1 MIEPVRIPPP
11 PEPEAQLSLFPPSGL
26 EPRASEEPTLHFL
39 LDDATE
45 TAKWRRRASF
55 LAAVLAELVFI
66 LLLIFGS
73 AYMRRRAA
81 WVRAEE
87 ALEQPKTETTFLMM
101 PPDLQRRLERKP
113 KTNILSDKN
122 RLAHGPSPVVKP
134 NGLSMPYIRGNTHL
148 PKLRGGAPPAPP
160 KPAPPAPAVH
170 AAAPAPATKEQPAQL
185 AQVKPVEKPKITL
198 SDIKP
203 PPKPNPLIAEAMG
216 ISTPGQAIQQSLK
229 DAAHGRS
236 TGQIPGPGSS
246 LSQLNNLN
254 PNFSTSG
261 PIILSDT
268 RGVDFGPYLA
278 QILMIVRQN
287 WYAVIPE
294 SARLGERGRVALV
307 FEILKDGSVPELR
320 LLSSSGR
327 PPLDRAA
334 EASIRA
340 SNPFPPLPSQ
350 FTGKHLVLQFNYF
363 YNMTP

>member
-1 MIEPVRIPPP
+1 MIQQVNIPPP
-11 PEPEAQLSLFPPSGL
+11 PEQDAQLSLFPPPNSG
-26 EPRASEEPTLHFL
+26 PRSTEERELRFL

-45 TAKWRRRASF
+45 AAKWRRRASV
-55 LAAVLAELVFI
+55 LAAVLLEVIFLV
-66 LLLIFGS
+66 LLVVGS
-73 AYMRRRAA
+73 AYMRRHEA

-87 ALEQPKTETTFLMM
+87 ALEQPKTQTTFLMM
-101 PPDLQRRLERKP
+101 PPDLERRLERKP

-122 RLAHGPSPVVKP
+122 RLAHGPSKVIKK
-134 NGLSMPYIRGNTHL
+134 NGITMPFMRGNTHL
-148 PKLRGGAPPAPP
+148 PKLQGGAPP
-160 KPAPPAPAVH
+160 KPAAPARPAPAVH
-170 AAAPAPATKEQPAQL
+170 AAAPAPATKKQDTQL

-198 SDIKP
+198 SNIKP

-216 ISTPGQAIQQSLK
+216 IGSPGQDIQQSLK
-229 DAAHGRS
+229 NAAQGRS

-246 LSQLNNLN
+246 INQLNNMN
-254 PNFSTSG
+254 PDFSTSG

-307 FEILKDGSVPELR
+307 FEILKDGSVPQLR

-334 EASIRA
+334 EASIQA

-363 YNMTP
+363 YNEKP

>member
-1 MIEPVRIPPP
+1 MIQQVRIPSP
-11 PEPEAQLSLFPPSGL
+11 PEPEAQLPLFPPPKVD
-26 EPRASEEPTLHFL
+26 PRTGEEPALHFL

-45 TAKWRRRASF
+45 TAKWRRRTAF
-55 LAAVLAELVFI
+55 LAAVLVEIVLV

-87 ALEQPKTETTFLMM
+87 ALQEPKTQTTFLLM

-113 KTNILSDKN
+113 RTNILSDKD

-134 NGLSMPYIRGNTHL
+134 NGLTMPYIRGNTNL
-148 PKLRGGAPPAPP
+148 PKLRGGAPP
-160 KPAPPAPAVH
+160 KPAQPAPAVH
-170 AAAPAPATKEQPAQL
+170 AAAPAPETKKPDIQL

-198 SDIKP
+198 NDVKP
-203 PPKPNPLIAEAMG
+203 PPKANPLIAEAMG
-216 ISTPGQAIQQSLK
+216 MSTPGQAIQQSLK
-229 DAAHGRS
+229 NAAQGRS

-246 LSQLNNLN
+246 ISQLNNQN

-261 PIILSDT
+261 PIILSNT

-340 SNPFPPLPSQ
+340 SNPFPPLPRQ

-363 YNMTP
+363 YNMAP